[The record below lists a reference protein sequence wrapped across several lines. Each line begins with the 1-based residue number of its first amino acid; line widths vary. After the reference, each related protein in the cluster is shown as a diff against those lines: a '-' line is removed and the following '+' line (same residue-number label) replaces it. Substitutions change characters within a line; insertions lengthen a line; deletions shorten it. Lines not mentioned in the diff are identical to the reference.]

1 MRTIVH
7 RLEYQ
12 DNLKTKRFE
21 FMAPY
26 FAEHKHIFVNLTEY
40 SFPFEKFMAL
50 FKFLPKHIDAV
61 LIVLPQLLTDDQH
74 AQLNQLIPTYRVDTL
89 MHESYQLTPEHTA
102 WDRQADKFVCLTGG
116 PQKYN
121 RYRLIVELH
130 KADLLKHSVYS
141 LQVNPTLYDT
151 CLDLLEHDDKAYYS
165 DKFEMLNSNPDNST
179 WHVVN
184 KNWVHMCF
192 DDNSILNNKL
202 FRVVSETVF
211 VSHDNMQH
219 GDTMCI
225 SEKTWLTIGYKLPF
239 IMAGQPGTLAYLKQ
253 MGFNTFDEWLI
264 EPYDLIEDPKERMN
278 SIIRN
283 TEHWVN
289 TLKDAQGVDEAVQ
302 HNYNRFI
309 ELSKMHEITFKDAYN
324 KLDIPYDPD
333 IVSMRGYQQ
342 GMVDT
347 DGKYLTG

>member
-165 DKFEMLNSNPDNST
+165 FKYVWLTDLVEYTK
-179 WHVVN
+179 VVN
-184 KNWVHMCF
+184 IKIEYM
-192 DDNSILNNKL
+192 DGSSKIIDNPNSVTLSLVSANTGNIGLETK
-202 FRVVSETVF
+202 FAVVTS
-211 VSHDNMQH
+211 
-219 GDTMCI
+219 
-225 SEKTWLTIGYKLPF
+225 
-239 IMAGQPGTLAYLKQ
+239 
-253 MGFNTFDEWLI
+253 
-264 EPYDLIEDPKERMN
+264 
-278 SIIRN
+278 
-283 TEHWVN
+283 
-289 TLKDAQGVDEAVQ
+289 
-302 HNYNRFI
+302 
-309 ELSKMHEITFKDAYN
+309 
-324 KLDIPYDPD
+324 
-333 IVSMRGYQQ
+333 
-342 GMVDT
+342 
-347 DGKYLTG
+347 